1 MEGDPWRG
9 LGREKVKEGGG
20 WTGRRTIAEFQS
32 RRNNFE
38 EASSRRNPV
47 ALSSS
52 RSNAKVQF
60 SPTSPI
66 DKVLSSSQN
75 IAHIFQSSTQE
86 NIFYE
91 SDSNVQSL
99 SVWDSRY
106 WPSRQPIGNEEGKRG
121 IIQVKQKD
129 SYQIGVKTPTIR
141 VFIMG
146 ICSLREVLKKNG

>member
-1 MEGDPWRG
+1 MGGDPWRG

-60 SPTSPI
+60 SPTSPSA
-66 DKVLSSSQN
+66 KVSSSSQN
-75 IAHIFQSSTQE
+75 IGHIFQSSTQE

-99 SVWDSRY
+99 SVWG
-106 WPSRQPIGNEEGKRG
+106 Q
-121 IIQVKQKD
+121 
-129 SYQIGVKTPTIR
+129 
-141 VFIMG
+141 
-146 ICSLREVLKKNG
+146 SLLAELATNILYIYKYYIFCDILPWALYLTCTTDELCTHRP